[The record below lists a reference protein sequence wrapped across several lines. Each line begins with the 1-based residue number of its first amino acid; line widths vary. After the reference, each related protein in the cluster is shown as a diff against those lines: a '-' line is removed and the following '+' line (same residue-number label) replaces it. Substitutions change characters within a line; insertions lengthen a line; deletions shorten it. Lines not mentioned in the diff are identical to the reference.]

1 MEKQKEQGLLKGDET
16 VGVDSAMTSDLLV
29 EEESTHK
36 IESPQETTPPV
47 EIKVEEGETIFSS
60 EEVNKGNIS
69 SEAVLFEEKLEDSQD
84 EKIESESEEEKR
96 LIRRTKQSWWA
107 EKSKGMKILLGV
119 LPLLLIALGLLTWSL
134 SPVDSNSD
142 QKQLFIVKKK

>member
-16 VGVDSAMTSDLLV
+16 VRVDSAMTSDLLV

-69 SEAVLFEEKLEDSQD
+69 SEAVLLEEKVEDSQD
-84 EKIESESEEEKR
+84 EKFESESEE
-96 LIRRTKQSWWA
+96 
-107 EKSKGMKILLGV
+107 
-119 LPLLLIALGLLTWSL
+119 
-134 SPVDSNSD
+134 
-142 QKQLFIVKKK
+142 